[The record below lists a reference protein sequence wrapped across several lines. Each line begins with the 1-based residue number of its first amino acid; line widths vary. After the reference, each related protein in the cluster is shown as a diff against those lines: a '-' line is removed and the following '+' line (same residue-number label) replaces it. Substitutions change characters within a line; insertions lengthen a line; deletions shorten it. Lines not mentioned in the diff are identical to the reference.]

1 MESKTRS
8 KSRTKASLNQLL
20 NNGGSGLNP
29 GPFFMKYISI
39 PFTIFIISI
48 IVLADNGNNPP
59 FIRSL
64 YDFKN
69 GDKLGHFILYGL
81 LTFFI
86 TRTFLSSLPSKS
98 RSWVT
103 LSVGLILA
111 LGIALEE
118 WSQQFF
124 SARTFDLVDLAASF
138 LGVFVGGWTAF
149 KIKRPKE

>member
-1 MESKTRS
+1 
-8 KSRTKASLNQLL
+8 
-20 NNGGSGLNP
+20 
-29 GPFFMKYISI
+29 MKYFSI
-39 PFTIFIISI
+39 LFTIFIISI
-48 IVLADNGNNPP
+48 IVLADNGNIPP

-81 LTFFI
+81 LAFFI

-103 LSVGLILA
+103 LSIGLILA

-124 SARTFDLVDLAASF
+124 SARTFDLIDLFASV
-138 LGVFVGGWTAF
+138 LGVLVGSWVAF
-149 KIKRPKE
+149 KTKRP

>member
-1 MESKTRS
+1 MGRAK
-8 KSRTKASLNQLL
+8 L
-20 NNGGSGLNP
+20 
-29 GPFFMKYISI
+29 GPFFMKYITVL
-39 PFTIFIISI
+39 FTIFIISV
-48 IVLADNGNNPP
+48 IVLADSGNIPP

-69 GDKLGHFILYGL
+69 GDKLGHFILYGI

-103 LSVGLILA
+103 LSIGLTLA

-124 SARTFDLVDLAASF
+124 SARTFDLIDLLASF
-138 LGVFVGGWTAF
+138 LGVLVGGWVAF
-149 KIKRPKE
+149 KIKRP

>member
-1 MESKTRS
+1 
-8 KSRTKASLNQLL
+8 
-20 NNGGSGLNP
+20 
-29 GPFFMKYISI
+29 MKYISI
-39 PFTIFIISI
+39 LFTLFIISI
-48 IVLADNGNNPP
+48 IILADNGNIPP
-59 FIRSL
+59 FIRAL
-64 YDFKN
+64 YDFEN
-69 GDKLGHFILYGL
+69 GDKLGHFILYGF

-124 SARTFDLVDLAASF
+124 SARTFDLIDLSASF
-138 LGVFVGGWTAF
+138 LGVLVGGWVAF

>member
-1 MESKTRS
+1 MESKAGS
-8 KSRTKASLNQLL
+8 KNRNCEGVIQPSSNC
-20 NNGGSGLNP
+20 GPGSKP

-39 PFTIFIISI
+39 LFTIFIISI
-48 IVLADNGNNPP
+48 IILADNGNIPP
-59 FIRSL
+59 FIRSI
-64 YDFKN
+64 YDFEN
-69 GDKLGHFILYGL
+69 GDKLGHVILYGL

-124 SARTFDLVDLAASF
+124 SARTFDLIDLLASF
-138 LGVFVGGWTAF
+138 LGVLVGGWVAF
-149 KIKRPKE
+149 KIKRP

>member
-1 MESKTRS
+1 
-8 KSRTKASLNQLL
+8 
-20 NNGGSGLNP
+20 
-29 GPFFMKYISI
+29 MKYISVL
-39 PFTIFIISI
+39 FFAFIIAVT
-48 IVLADNGNNPP
+48 VLADNGNIPP
-59 FIRSL
+59 FIRSI

-86 TRTFLSSLPSKS
+86 TRTFLSALPSKS

-118 WSQQFF
+118 YSQQFF
-124 SARTFDLVDLAASF
+124 SARTFDLVDLLASY
-138 LGVFVGGWTAF
+138 LGVLAGGWVAL
-149 KIKRPKE
+149 KIKKPSRRF